1 MILGTIVGIYLDTFL
16 MKFVSGSIFDKIA
29 VSSLKAKFLLFTGLL
44 HVGDI
49 IKQVNGEK
57 VKGDPDEILSKLVSN
72 GLL

>member
-1 MILGTIVGIYLDTFL
+1 M
-16 MKFVSGSIFDKIA
+16 
-29 VSSLKAKFLLFTGLL
+29 LFTGLL

-49 IKQVNGEK
+49 IKKVNGEK